1 MGLKKQKENNK
12 KRMIKMGKQLVVS
25 GVLAT
30 LASVCFV
37 AGVAL
42 LSFEGGTDIHGQS
55 KETNIDSRAFDK
67 H

>member
-1 MGLKKQKENNK
+1 
-12 KRMIKMGKQLVVS
+12 MGKQLVVS

-42 LSFEGGTDIHGQS
+42 LSFEGGTDTHGQS
-55 KETNIDSRAFDK
+55 EETNIDSRAFDK

>member
-1 MGLKKQKENNK
+1 MA
-12 KRMIKMGKQLVVS
+12 KQLVVS

-42 LSFEGGTDIHGQS
+42 LSFEGGTDTHGQS
-55 KETNIDSRAFDK
+55 EKTSIDSRAFNK

>member
-1 MGLKKQKENNK
+1 MTKQ
-12 KRMIKMGKQLVVS
+12 IALS

-42 LSFEGGTDIHGQS
+42 LTIEGGTDTHEQS
-55 KETNIDSRAFDK
+55 EGNSINDRAFSK
-67 H
+67 YQN

>member
-1 MGLKKQKENNK
+1 MTKQ
-12 KRMIKMGKQLVVS
+12 IVVS

-42 LSFEGGTDIHGQS
+42 LSFEGGADTHGQS
-55 KETNIDSRAFDK
+55 KENSIDSRTFDK
-67 H
+67 Y

>member
-1 MGLKKQKENNK
+1 MT
-12 KRMIKMGKQLVVS
+12 KQLAIS

-42 LSFEGGTDIHGQS
+42 LTIEGGAGTHEQS
-55 KETNIDSRAFDK
+55 KENRIDDRAFNK
-67 H
+67 HQD

>member
-1 MGLKKQKENNK
+1 MTKQ
-12 KRMIKMGKQLVVS
+12 IVVS

-42 LSFEGGTDIHGQS
+42 LSFEGGNDTHEPS
-55 KETNIDSRAFDK
+55 KDAGIDSRAFDK

>member
-1 MGLKKQKENNK
+1 MTKQY
-12 KRMIKMGKQLVVS
+12 VVS

-42 LSFEGGTDIHGQS
+42 LSFEGGTESHGPS
-55 KETNIDSRAFDK
+55 KENSFNDRAFDK
-67 H
+67 Q

>member
-1 MGLKKQKENNK
+1 MT
-12 KRMIKMGKQLVVS
+12 KQLVVS

-42 LSFEGGTDIHGQS
+42 LSVEGGTDTHGPS
-55 KETNIDSRAFDK
+55 KEASINS
-67 H
+67 

>member
-1 MGLKKQKENNK
+1 MT
-12 KRMIKMGKQLVVS
+12 KQLVVS

-37 AGVAL
+37 AGVTL
-42 LSFEGGTDIHGQS
+42 LSFEGGAGDNGQS
-55 KETNIDSRAFDK
+55 KETNTDSRAFDK

>member
-1 MGLKKQKENNK
+1 MTKQ
-12 KRMIKMGKQLVVS
+12 IVVS

-42 LSFEGGTDIHGQS
+42 LSFEGGNDTHGQS
-55 KETNIDSRAFDK
+55 EETNIDSRAFDK